1 MLLKNVSY
9 EYWKRNENWVTL
21 ALESRSDR
29 FNRIPNDIHQKHNF
43 LNREIILVF
52 EKICAAFFNHICRSI
67 LQNARWTVFKRREIQ
82 CESFTLV
89 CTSPTCSILTQSSW
103 IRLTLTSLAKLL
115 LQNISSV
122 WRLLMCENECGCRR
136 QAGGE
141 KSTNK
146 HTNIFHMIGCKAF
159 GCVTCENFVLSVLNI
174 DVLLSEWKWG
184 WWWW

>member
-1 MLLKNVSY
+1 MIFIKSITFSTEKSYWFLRKFALLFSTTFADPYYKMPG
-9 EYWKRNENWVTL
+9 ELFKL
-21 ALESRSDR
+21 
-29 FNRIPNDIHQKHNF
+29 
-43 LNREIILVF
+43 
-52 EKICAAFFNHICRSI
+52 
-67 LQNARWTVFKRREIQ
+67 FKRREIQ

-89 CTSPTCSILTQSSW
+89 CTSHACSILTQSSW

-159 GCVTCENFVLSVLNI
+159 GCVTCENFVLSALNI